1 MNGIWG
7 LVGAGITVVGTITM
21 GFLTYR
27 GTRTAARINAGPAA
41 RQVDLSV
48 LQASVERLKEE
59 CTELREEQ
67 VRTRQEQARTRGVL
81 WSLSRWALVL
91 RDQVTELRGTPQPPP
106 QDVEDYYRT
115 GV

>member
-7 LVGAGITVVGTITM
+7 IVGAGITVIGTITM

-27 GTRTAARINAGPAA
+27 GTRTAARINAGPAG

-48 LQASVERLKEE
+48 LQASVDRLKEE
-59 CTELREEQ
+59 CSDL
-67 VRTRQEQARTRGVL
+67 RQEQVRTRGVL
-81 WSLSRWALVL
+81 WSISRWALVL
-91 RDQVTELRGTPQPPP
+91 RDQVVGAGETPQPPP
-106 QDVEDYYRT
+106 SDVEDFYRT

>member
-7 LVGAGITVVGTITM
+7 IVGAAITVIGTITM

-27 GTRTAARINAGPAA
+27 GTRTAARINSAPTSK
-41 RQVDLSV
+41 QVDLSV

-59 CTELREEQ
+59 CGELRTEQ
-67 VRTRQEQARTRGVL
+67 SRTRSVL
-81 WSLSRWALVL
+81 WSISRWALVL
-91 RDQVTELRGTPQPPP
+91 RDQVTERGGTPQPPP
-106 QDVEDYYRT
+106 QDVEDFYRT